1 MIEQGDLKA
10 YFAEAKRWD
19 QQRLAGAV
27 RSKRLA
33 WTVAACACG
42 LAAASVVSVAALAPL
57 KTVEPFVVRVNE
69 STGFVDVIREI
80 TGDETVTF
88 DEAVQ
93 RYWLG
98 RYVRSRENYSA
109 LEQQERFRE
118 VALFSTPTEQE
129 RYATQ
134 VSPSS
139 PESPANLMGRNG
151 RILTDITSISFLNDE
166 VANVRFQKRTE
177 RNKEVTETNWIAT
190 IGFAYVPAPTS
201 ERDRLVNPLGFQVV
215 SYRADPEVVR

>member
-1 MIEQGDLKA
+1 MIERGDLKT
-10 YFAEAKRWD
+10 YFAEAQRWD

-42 LAAASVVSVAALAPL
+42 LAAAASLSVAALAPL

-69 STGFVDVIREI
+69 NTGFVDVIREI
-80 TGDETVTF
+80 TGKETVTYE
-88 DEAVQ
+88 EAVQ

-98 RYVRSRENYSA
+98 RYVRARQNYSA

-118 VALFSTPTEQE
+118 VALFSTPAEQE
-129 RYATQ
+129 RYATEVAQ
-134 VSPSS
+134 TNPQSPVSM
-139 PESPANLMGRNG
+139 MGRNG
-151 RILTDITSISFLNDE
+151 RILIDITSISFLNKE
-166 VANVRFQKRTE
+166 VANVRFQQTTE
-177 RNKEVTETNWIAT
+177 RGKEVAQTNWIAT
-190 IGFAYVPAPTS
+190 IGFAYVAAPTS

-215 SYRADPEVVR
+215 SYSADPEVVR